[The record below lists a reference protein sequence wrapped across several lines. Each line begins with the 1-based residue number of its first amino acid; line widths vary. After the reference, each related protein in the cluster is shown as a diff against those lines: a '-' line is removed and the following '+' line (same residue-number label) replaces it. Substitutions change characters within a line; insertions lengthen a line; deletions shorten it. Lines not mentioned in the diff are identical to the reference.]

1 MSPQV
6 VVIGGGLSG
15 LACAYRLWQLG
26 VPVTLL
32 EADERAGGLIGT
44 VEHEGFLFETGP
56 QSFQGTDSVLDLIRE
71 LGLEVDL
78 CQADP
83 RAPRYVMRHG
93 HLQQLPMSP
102 RAVLRS
108 SLLGMGARWRIASEA
123 LRKTKPPTEEESVA
137 QFVRRKFGHEILEYL
152 VAPFVS
158 GVYAGDPEKLSLRAA
173 FPPLD
178 EWERTYGSVL
188 RGAMKSRL
196 AGGAGQGPPPLCS
209 FHHGMAMLTRTM
221 AAKLGESARLG
232 ACADAITRND
242 PDGSA
247 RYRIRFTQKG
257 RTETIETPA
266 VVIATPAYTASHL
279 VSTLSAPLA
288 RSLSGIAYAGMAVV
302 GAGYHA
308 KQIGT
313 VMNGFGVLIPRSEKY
328 RTLGIVWNSS
338 LFPDRGGEGRSTLTS
353 FVGGATDPEIVEK
366 RDEEILAIV
375 QDESARIL
383 AITGQPIVSRVW
395 KHPKALPQYNL
406 GHGHTVQ
413 AVRESERA
421 IPGLFFVG
429 NYLEGPSLGKCV
441 DGGSQAA
448 ESVRAYLRDG
458 AAKSV

>member
-1 MSPQV
+1 MSQQV
-6 VVIGGGLSG
+6 VVIGGGISG

-26 VPVTLL
+26 VPVALL
-32 EADERAGGLIGT
+32 EADDRTGGLIGT
-44 VEHEGFLFETGP
+44 VEQEGFLFETGP
-56 QSFQGTDSVLDLIRE
+56 QSFQGTDSVLDLVRE

-93 HLQQLPMSP
+93 RLQELPMSP
-102 RAVLRS
+102 QAVLRS
-108 SLLGMGARWRIASEA
+108 SLLGMGARWKLATEA

-152 VAPFVS
+152 VSPFVS

-188 RGAMKSRL
+188 RGAMKSRP
-196 AGGAGQGPPPLCS
+196 AKGAGQQRPPLCS
-209 FHHGMAMLTRTM
+209 FHHGMAMLTQTM
-221 AAKLGESARLG
+221 AAKLGESVKLG
-232 ACADAITRND
+232 ASVETVTGNERGA
-242 PDGSA
+242 G
-247 RYRIRFTQKG
+247 YQIRFARNG
-257 RTETIETPA
+257 RPETIEARA

-279 VSTLSAPLA
+279 VSALSAPLSRA
-288 RSLSGIAYAGMAVV
+288 LSGIAYAGMAVV

-308 KQIGT
+308 KQIGA
-313 VMNGFGVLIPRSEKY
+313 VIHGFGVLIPRVEKY

-338 LFPDRGGEGRSTLTS
+338 LFPDRGGEGRTTLTS
-353 FVGGATDPEIVEK
+353 FVGGATEPEIVEK

-375 QDESARIL
+375 EEESARIL
-383 AITGQPIVSRVW
+383 GITGQPIVSRLW

-406 GHGHTVQ
+406 GHGHNVE

-421 IPGLFFVG
+421 IPGLYFVG
-429 NYLEGPSLGKCV
+429 NYLEGPSIGKCV
-441 DGGSQAA
+441 EGGSQAA
-448 ESVRAYLRDG
+448 ESVRAYLRG
-458 AAKSV
+458 AMAKSA